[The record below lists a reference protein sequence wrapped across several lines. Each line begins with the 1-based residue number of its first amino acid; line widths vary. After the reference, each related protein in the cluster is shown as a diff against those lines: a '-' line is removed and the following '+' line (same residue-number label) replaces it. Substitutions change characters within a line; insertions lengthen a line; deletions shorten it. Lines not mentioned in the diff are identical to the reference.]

1 MLASSLAKGW
11 RLILAL
17 INALILLV
25 HCTKGMECVV
35 RVSSRWWG
43 VSSRWWGSSLGPTLT
58 KAARETTQLS
68 TLKHLGLNKR
78 SEYRSKRRI
87 TVNNYKHYVYSYI
100 MLLFRSHI
108 IYRASSG

>member
-35 RVSSRWWG
+35 R